1 MRKLLYVLIAFIFIG
16 CQRETIKE
24 LCGIRSLYPYKG
36 FIIKDKTKIKVTNL
50 WNAYY
55 LVGDTCYRF
64 LGEKEGKIMRIDI
77 TRYDYEQ
84 YNIGDTIK

>member
-1 MRKLLYVLIAFIFIG
+1 MRKLFYVLIAFTFIG
-16 CQRETIKE
+16 CQKETIKE

-36 FIIKDKTKIKVTNL
+36 FIIKDKIKIKVTNP

-64 LGEKEGKIMRIDI
+64 LGEKEGEMMRIDI
-77 TRYDYEQ
+77 ARYDYER
-84 YNIGDTIK
+84 YNMGDTIK